1 MLYLCI
7 VNNKHKQ
14 QKQRIMK
21 TIEEIYFANLER
33 CETKAQVYNLSDS
46 LVAEIIGS
54 DARVLSCDRRHANGY
69 STWRISIFANNYHFG
84 GELADI
90 LNSISIITHDED
102 RVFTPEDLR
111 EDIDLKVTE
120 WLVENWEKNK

>member
-1 MLYLCI
+1 
-7 VNNKHKQ
+7 
-14 QKQRIMK
+14 MK

-46 LVAEIIGS
+46 LVSEIIGS